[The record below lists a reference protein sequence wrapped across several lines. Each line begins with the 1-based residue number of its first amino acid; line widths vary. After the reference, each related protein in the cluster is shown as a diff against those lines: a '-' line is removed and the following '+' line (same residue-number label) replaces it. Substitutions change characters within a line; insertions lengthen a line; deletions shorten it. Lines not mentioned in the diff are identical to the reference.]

1 VCYFRHFLDGKLRSI
16 CRTTSKNFIDWTEPI
31 AMRPNLPNEHL
42 YTSLT
47 HPYFRAPHVYI
58 ATPTRFFPNQG
69 DRTDILFM
77 SARGDQPFD
86 RTFRQAFLRPGLDSD
101 RWGNRANY
109 AAWHIVQTSDSEM
122 SLYTTPFRRF
132 TLRLDGFASIH
143 ADADAGRMTT
153 KVFTMAG
160 DRLVINASTSAAGS
174 IRVELTDPQGTPI
187 EGFAFKDCQT
197 FVGDAIDATVTWS
210 SRPGLRSLAG
220 RPIRARFELIDADL
234 YALQFP
240 VDKSSRV
247 DFRPQVRPIVE

>member
-1 VCYFRHFLDGKLRSI
+1 
-16 CRTTSKNFIDWTEPI
+16 
-31 AMRPNLPNEHL
+31 
-42 YTSLT
+42 
-47 HPYFRAPHVYI
+47 
-58 ATPTRFFPNQG
+58 
-69 DRTDILFM
+69 M

-187 EGFAFKDCQT
+187 EGFALKDCQT

-240 VDKSSRV
+240 LDESSRV